1 MFSLSGVWEVW
12 ELLSN
17 YLDRLCWL
25 LELCRVIIEMFP
37 QNPRHQRSVLI
48 NNNIHLHVLP
58 PAAVAVP
65 HCNGRKVHTF
75 QIRTSNAIGNNA
87 SGTRSSSLSRALQFV
102 QTTAWVAMF
111 IVQQVFHYQSGCKAM
126 YRLAPQTTQCQMT
139 RFAPIP
145 VLLLLRCRWISSA
158 CNSSTFDHLCE
169 MNGWLVAFVTGAGMW
184 SYVDCNPCT
193 KRGPTRMGRNGEIP
207 I

>member
-1 MFSLSGVWEVW
+1 MFSLSGVWEVKYVIKIM
-12 ELLSN
+12 LLSN
-17 YLDRLCWL
+17 HLDRLCWL

-58 PAAVAVP
+58 PVAAVP
-65 HCNGRKVHTF
+65 HSNGRKVHTF

-87 SGTRSSSLSRALQFV
+87 SGPRSSSLSRALQFV

-126 YRLAPQTTQCQMT
+126 YRLAPQITQCQMT

-145 VLLLLRCRWISSA
+145 VLLLLRCR
-158 CNSSTFDHLCE
+158 
-169 MNGWLVAFVTGAGMW
+169 
-184 SYVDCNPCT
+184 
-193 KRGPTRMGRNGEIP
+193 
-207 I
+207 